1 MGRSSPLVDELRH
14 HVVVDQRLDS
24 APVVEVFA
32 HAVRPLVGVVGFYA
46 VGSLASGDFQPAV
59 SDLDLVAVI
68 ERELT
73 AQARKD
79 LHRLHKSTLDEHPA
93 AAKLHCAYVPQ
104 DQVDDEPTAH
114 LNWAHGELFRRPLTG
129 IARAEL
135 LRGAITVLG
144 PPPAD
149 LLAPMSPAAL
159 RLAARAE
166 LTGYWRTAVRK
177 PWLWLED
184 GYVDLGLLTLARAE
198 ATLVDDQLI
207 SKHQALDRLHRFHVP
222 PDLVEQIGRRR
233 RGEDVTLRSRQR
245 VRRAGQARR
254 LCALGIRDL
263 LRAHPV

>member
-1 MGRSSPLVDELRH
+1 M
-14 HVVVDQRLDS
+14 DQRLDS

-32 HAVRPLVGVVGFYA
+32 HAVRPVVGVVGLYA
-46 VGSLASGDFQPAV
+46 IGSLASGDFQPAV

-73 AQARKD
+73 KQARRE
-79 LHRLHKSTLDEHPA
+79 LHRLHESILDGHPTA
-93 AAKLHCAYVPQ
+93 ARLHCAYVPRERI
-104 DQVDDEPTAH
+104 DDGPAAH

-144 PPPAD
+144 PPPAE
-149 LLAPMSPAAL
+149 LLAPISPAAL
-159 RLAARAE
+159 RQAVRAE
-166 LTGYWRTAVRK
+166 LSGYWRTATRR

-184 GYVDLGLLTLARAE
+184 RYVDLGLLTLARAE

-207 SKHQALDRLHRFHVP
+207 GKHQALDRLHRFHVP

-233 RGEDVTLRSRQR
+233 RGEAIPLRSWQR
-245 VRRAGQARR
+245 VRRARQARR

-263 LRAHPV
+263 LN